1 MRCRWLNYGATEK
14 TLQALFAWHYNAA
27 MEAPK
32 KPRGRPALPP
42 DQKLIRGTGY
52 YPQDVWD
59 RIAQAGKPATI
70 AHLRKLRVKQPAG

>member
-1 MRCRWLNYGATEK
+1 MPR
-14 TLQALFAWHYNAA
+14 
-27 MEAPK
+27 MEASK

-42 DQKLIRGTGY
+42 DQKLIRGTVY

>member
-1 MRCRWLNYGATEK
+1 
-14 TLQALFAWHYNAA
+14 

-42 DQKLIRGTGY
+42 DQKLIRGTVY